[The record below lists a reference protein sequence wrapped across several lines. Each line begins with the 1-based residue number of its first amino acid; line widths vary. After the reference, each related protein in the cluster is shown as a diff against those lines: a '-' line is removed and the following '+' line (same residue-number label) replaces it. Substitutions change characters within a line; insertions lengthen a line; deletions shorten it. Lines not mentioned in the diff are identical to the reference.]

1 MTTDNLS
8 ARLHG
13 TRQALETLQEQGV
26 EQIQFVTTLKTT
38 TLSVAELLAEGGSW
52 FALEHDGPWEPAAE
66 RSSGRE
72 PEVLEALKNTDPLQ
86 GRLGTTRAASFCN
99 S

>member
-1 MTTDNLS
+1 METLKGAPLLFNTRQQGSTLRVTTDNLS

-38 TLSVAELLAEGGSW
+38 TLSVADLLAEGAAGLLWSTT
-52 FALEHDGPWEPAAE
+52 ALGA
-66 RSSGRE
+66 G
-72 PEVLEALKNTDPLQ
+72 
-86 GRLGTTRAASFCN
+86 G
-99 S
+99 